1 MHLLRLALLALL
13 AATLTAC
20 GSMTGNH
27 ASRQSG
33 SVVDFLYPDAK
44 EAPAMQPTVTV
55 LRTPVRVGIA
65 FAPGHAATLSETE
78 KLWLLEK
85 VRSSFS
91 QHQYIGN
98 IEIIPSAYLR
108 PRGGWNNLEQ
118 AARMFNVDVVALLSY
133 DQVTFND
140 TNRLAVLYWTIVGA
154 YLIKGDRYDIQT
166 MVDASV
172 FDVKSRKLLFRAPGT
187 SQVKG
192 SATMAGF
199 GEQSRSAQTDGY
211 NKAVDQLIPALQTEL
226 ANFKERVKSDAG
238 YQIVDRDGRRGGGSF
253 GWIEAIAAGLA
264 LCFGLGKLR
273 RRA

>member
-1 MHLLRLALLALL
+1 MHRFRLALLALL
-13 AATLTAC
+13 AITLAAC

-33 SVVDFLYPDAK
+33 SVVDYLYPDAK
-44 EAPAMQPTVTV
+44 EAPVMQPTVTV

-91 QHQYIGN
+91 QHQYIGS

-108 PRGGWNNLEQ
+108 PRGGWGNLEQ

-192 SATMAGF
+192 SATMAGY
-199 GEQSRSAQTDGY
+199 GEQSRTAQTEGY
-211 NKAVDQLIPALQTEL
+211 NKAVDQLIPALQNEL
-226 ANFKERVKSDAG
+226 ASFKERIKADAG
-238 YQIVDRDGRRGGGSF
+238 YQVVDRDGRRGGGSF
-253 GWIEAIAAGLA
+253 GWAGAAAALLA
-264 LCFGLGKLR
+264 LCFGYGQLR
-273 RRA
+273 RGA

>member
-1 MHLLRLALLALL
+1 MHILRYALLALL
-13 AATLTAC
+13 AASLAAC

-27 ASRQSG
+27 ARRQSG
-33 SVVDFLYPDAK
+33 SVVDFLYPDAR
-44 EAPAMQPTVTV
+44 EAPSMQPAVTV

-91 QHQYIGN
+91 QHQYIGS
-98 IEIIPSAYLR
+98 IEIIPGAYLR

-172 FDVKSRKLLFRAPGT
+172 FDVRSRKLLFRAPGT

-192 SATMAGF
+192 SATMAGYN
-199 GEQSRSAQTDGY
+199 EQSRTAQAEGY

-226 ANFKERVKSDAG
+226 ANFKERIKSDAS
-238 YQIVDRDGRRGGGSF
+238 YQVVDRDGRRGGGSF
-253 GWIEAIAAGLA
+253 GWVEAALAALA
-264 LCFGLGKLR
+264 LCLGYGRLR
-273 RRA
+273 RAA

>member
-1 MHLLRLALLALL
+1 MPFLRYALLALFAAIL
-13 AATLTAC
+13 AGC

-27 ASRQSG
+27 ANRQSG
-33 SVVDFLYPDAK
+33 SVVDYLYPDAK
-44 EAPAMQPTVTV
+44 EAPVMQPTVTV

-98 IEIIPSAYLR
+98 IEIIPSTYLR
-108 PRGGWNNLEQ
+108 PRGGWSNLEQ

-192 SATMAGF
+192 SATMAGY
-199 GEQSRSAQTDGY
+199 GEQARLAQTEGY

-226 ANFKERVKSDAG
+226 ANFKERIKSDAS
-238 YQIVDRDGRRGGGSF
+238 YQVVDRDGRRGGGSV
-253 GWIEAIAAGLA
+253 GWLAAVAAGLA
-264 LCFGLGKLR
+264 CWLGHGRLR

>member
-1 MHLLRLALLALL
+1 MRILRYVLAALLATTL
-13 AATLTAC
+13 AAC

-27 ASRQSG
+27 ANRQSG
-33 SVVDFLYPDAK
+33 SVVDYLYPDAK

-91 QHQYIGN
+91 QHQYIGS

-108 PRGGWNNLEQ
+108 PRGGWGNLEQ

-192 SATMAGF
+192 SATMAGY
-199 GEQSRSAQTDGY
+199 GEQSRAAQTEGY
-211 NKAVDQLIPALQTEL
+211 NKAVDQLIPALQNEL
-226 ANFKERVKSDAG
+226 ASFKERIKSDAG

-253 GWIEAIAAGLA
+253 GWAGAVAALLA
-264 LCFGLGKLR
+264 GCVGYGRLR
-273 RRA
+273 RSA